1 MRGATVLS
9 LEGLE
14 TNHLNLSTVYYGF
27 TYRLMRDVFWN
38 ILRRM
43 Q

>member
-1 MRGATVLS
+1 MRGATILS

-14 TNHLNLSTVYYGF
+14 TKHLNLSTVYYSF
-27 TYRLMRDVFWN
+27 TYRLVPDTFWN
-38 ILRRM
+38 IL